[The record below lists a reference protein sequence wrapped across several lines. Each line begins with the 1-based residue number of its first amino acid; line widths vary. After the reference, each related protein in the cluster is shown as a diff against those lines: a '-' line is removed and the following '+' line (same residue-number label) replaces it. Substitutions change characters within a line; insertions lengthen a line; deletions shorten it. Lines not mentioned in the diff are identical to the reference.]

1 MNLFDST
8 GFVRKEVFSVLE
20 KKLIN
25 NKSSNNTIIQTIAEL
40 IRFNTLLSVSR
51 AGTGHLGA
59 SLSMVELLAEIYF
72 RSFSFDAKKKKAK
85 NRDIFIL
92 SKGHGAPAVYATLA
106 AKSYFPTK
114 LLNRLRRWGGLEGH
128 CDIVTEGVEA
138 NTGSLAMGLSKAVGY
153 AIAKKRFKLGG
164 NVVVVVGDGELQ
176 EGQCWEAFLSAVNF
190 NCDNL
195 FIVIDDNKVQ
205 TDQYTSHIV
214 KYGDLPKTFSAIG
227 FYVSEGKGTKVKDIH
242 KAFGVLKKKTGK
254 PKLLYLHTK
263 KGQGISFME
272 HTNVLR
278 KSSERYIWHNKAPNG
293 EQLQI
298 ALREVIYRV
307 DKALKRNAIK
317 FPSPRESPLRL
328 RSGQAFG
335 HSRGGFSA
343 DLSISLTNI
352 PVEPMQQ
359 GIEGKSLIAGFA
371 NSLEKLAQKNK
382 KIVVVDGDLEE
393 DCGFIPFHQ
402 SFPKRFFEMG
412 IMEQHMI
419 GTVCALSRLGYIPIV
434 ASYAAFLT
442 ARANEQLYNLA
453 TENARAIIIGNMAGI
468 LPATPGKSH
477 QAFRDISCMKNIPGF
492 SLYQPISAQ
501 DAAQVVE
508 RYLQGGLGELLYI
521 RLSMAPGRIEVPTP
535 SKQLAIGLPHKMK
548 DGKDALIVGIGPV
561 VLGECLTAAK
571 VLEKEEIHVSV
582 WNHPWI
588 TEISTKDYETKL
600 REGIPLVVV
609 EDHYY
614 KGGFGE
620 SLLAHLATIGLRVR
634 PLHMA
639 MRDFPQTGFRQE
651 ALEGFGLDY
660 LTIAAKIRT
669 FLRNA

>member
-20 KKLIN
+20 KKLTKKDSRN
-25 NKSSNNTIIQTIAEL
+25 NAIIQTIAEL
-40 IRFNTLLSVSR
+40 IRYNTLLSVAR

-59 SLSMVELLAEIYF
+59 SLSIVELLAEVYF
-72 RSFSFDAKKKKAK
+72 RSFAFDPKKKNDR

-92 SKGHGAPAVYATLA
+92 SKGHAAPSVYATLA
-106 AKSYFPTK
+106 AKDYIPMT

-128 CDIVTEGVEA
+128 CDIVTAGIEA

-164 NVVVVVGDGELQ
+164 SVIVVVGDGELQ
-176 EGQCWEAFLSAVNF
+176 EGQCWEAFLSAVSF
-190 NCDNL
+190 GCDNL
-195 FIVIDDNKVQ
+195 YVVIDDNKVQ
-205 TDQYTSHIV
+205 TDQYTSHV
-214 KYGDLPKTFSAIG
+214 VQYGKLPKTFSAMG
-227 FYVSEGKGTKVKDIH
+227 FAVYEENGTKVKDIH
-242 KAFGVLKKKTGK
+242 KSFGVLKKKIGK

-263 KGQGISFME
+263 KGQGVSFME
-272 HTNVLR
+272 HTNVLNS
-278 KSSERYIWHNKAPNG
+278 KNDRYIWHNKAPNS
-293 EQLQI
+293 EQLYI
-298 ALREVIYRV
+298 ALNEVINRV
-307 DKALKRNAIK
+307 EKLIESL
-317 FPSPRESPLRL
+317 SPRKSP
-328 RSGQAFG
+328 FG
-335 HSRGGFSA
+335 HLRGVFSA
-343 DLSISLTNI
+343 NLSESLTNI
-352 PVEPMQQ
+352 PIEPMQQ